1 MPDAR
6 WNDPREYGVL
16 DRDDERAHVYE
27 TRDRDDH
34 DPRSALMH
42 DLDLP
47 RGEGAGVGDRSRP
60 RASRATGRVAGLPS
74 RSSMKDGWSRI
85 VRLRPSGA
93 TARQPSPA
101 FMSEGW

>member
-27 TRDRDDH
+27 TRDRDDY

-74 RSSMKDGWSRI
+74 RSSMEGWLEQDRPPSP
-85 VRLRPSGA
+85 LRGYGA
-93 TARQPSPA
+93 TAFACIS
-101 FMSEGW
+101 